1 MNVRLHD
8 MTWQSVV
15 NISSALLTPIIAII
29 ATYIAWQQWKA
40 NELKLRLERYE
51 RRLSIYRDVIRML
64 SLIMRDANAEI
75 EDLMTF
81 RANTAEADFLFGPE
95 IPKYIDEIFSRG
107 LKLKTANA
115 QYRHAGQENP
125 PGYDHNRVVE
135 EMDTQLRWLTEQFNP
150 AKDKFAKYLNV
161 NG

>member
-1 MNVRLHD
+1 

-15 NISSALLTPIIAII
+15 NIFSALLTPVIAII

-51 RRLSIYRDVIRML
+51 RRLSIYQDVIKML
-64 SLIMRDANAEI
+64 SLIMCDADAKV

-107 LKLKTANA
+107 LKLKTANDD
-115 QYRHAGQENP
+115 YRHAGQENP
-125 PGYDHNRVVE
+125 PGYDHSKVVKE
-135 EMDTQLRWLTEQFNP
+135 IDAQLRWLTDQFNP
-150 AKDKFAKYLNV
+150 AKEKFAKYLNV